1 MDKKIPVTTKSF
13 RELLERELNKRGG
26 GRGGN
31 DNDDKGKPDRPDG
44 PDLILALIIGALTAI
59 TLTIMAKS
67 KSKTKNS

>member
-31 DNDDKGKPDRPDG
+31 DDDDKGKPDRPDG
-44 PDLILALIIGALTAI
+44 PDLIWAIIIGALAGLFLVI
-59 TLTIMAKS
+59 AAKS
-67 KSKTKNS
+67 KPKTKNS